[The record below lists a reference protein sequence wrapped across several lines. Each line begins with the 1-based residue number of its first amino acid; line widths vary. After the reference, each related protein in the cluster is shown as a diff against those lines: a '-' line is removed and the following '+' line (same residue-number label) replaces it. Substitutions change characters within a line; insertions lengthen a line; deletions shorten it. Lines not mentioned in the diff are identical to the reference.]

1 MAKLLWWVD
10 LCSESLVWPQQV
22 RPASPSSSYTA
33 HPALS
38 PSCFPLGRGGSG
50 AGEKQRHLVC
60 CHSLLALI
68 DKVVLSQI
76 HLSLCEPLKKPPM
89 VTINVCDW
97 RFAVLLDL
105 CGKKSSYEG
114 KTSSSLIRK
123 FYYAPGS
130 PRYIFFPKKSFE
142 NIYIFVRQGLC
153 LEDCEEAGDSDGC

>member
-10 LCSESLVWPQQV
+10 LCSESRVAPAGWPSLPQLVLHSTPSPVPQLLPTRAGRQ
-22 RPASPSSSYTA
+22 RSLWEAEASSMLSFPPGTDWQGRVVINTFEFVWTA
-33 HPALS
+33 
-38 PSCFPLGRGGSG
+38 
-50 AGEKQRHLVC
+50 E
-60 CHSLLALI
+60 
-68 DKVVLSQI
+68 
-76 HLSLCEPLKKPPM
+76 KPPM
-89 VTINVCDW
+89 VTINVYDW

-153 LEDCEEAGDSDGC
+153 LEDCEEAGDSGGC